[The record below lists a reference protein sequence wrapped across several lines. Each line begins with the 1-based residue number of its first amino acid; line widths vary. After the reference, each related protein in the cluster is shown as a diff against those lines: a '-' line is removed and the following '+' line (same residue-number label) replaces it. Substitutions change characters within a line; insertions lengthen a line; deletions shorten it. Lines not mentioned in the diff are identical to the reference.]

1 MTATKVALS
10 PTRNGTYRVDVEKIV
25 KRDGR
30 IEKFDQKKIVEV
42 VKRCFLDSTDKD
54 QEEATAIG
62 WRVARAVVKVLER
75 SQEKPSVEHVQRL
88 VIQQLWVDDHFDAA
102 EHYMLYRE
110 QQRQRRYQFTV
121 SQSDQAAIDQD
132 AGRFSVPMQY
142 FQFISKYAKWN
153 EDQGRRETWEE
164 CVDRVMGF
172 FMTRAQLMH
181 KLRDD
186 EWADMKSA
194 LFNLEATPA
203 MRVVQMAGP
212 ALERCNVGAYNCAY
226 LNIDTLQAF
235 PELLYILM
243 QGSGVGFSVESEY
256 IDKLPRVRKQQKN
269 KTIHKLVIEDSTE
282 GWCEALRFGMEKW
295 FAGEDVEFDFTL
307 IRPQGA
313 RLKTKGG
320 RASGPE
326 PLRQLLM
333 FVRTKILARQGDR
346 LKDKDCHDIC
356 CMIGKIVQVGGVR
369 RASEISLSDLDSLEM
384 RHAKQGNWWETSP
397 WLDMANNSAVYD
409 EKPDAVSFMEEWIAL
424 AKSGSGERGIFN
436 RGGILKQIP
445 KRRKKMRFGMNPCG
459 EIILR
464 SCQFCNLSIVVARPN
479 DSRESLKRKVRVA
492 AMFGTIQATLTD
504 YKYLRE
510 DWKKNCEE
518 ERLLGVDITGQMDCE
533 LLRSSSN
540 PAAAAAREK
549 LLQELREDVA
559 QVNRDLAERLGI
571 NPSTASTTVK
581 PSGNSAQFFYCGSGG
596 TPWYSQYFIRRA
608 RGSVFDPVSRLLVDE
623 GVPNHPDPTNPSLL
637 VFDFPMTAPP
647 GVPTRNDVTAIDMLK
662 NWLVWKK
669 NWSEHSV
676 SITVYVEPHE
686 WLAVGNWVYEH
697 WDEVSG
703 LAFLPKSNAN
713 YPLAPYEEIDQ
724 ATYQKLSA
732 AFPKINWAKLRRYE
746 TEDMTTSAQELA
758 CVGGVC
764 EL

>member
-1 MTATKVALS
+1 MTATAVAFA
-10 PTRNGTYRVDVEKIV
+10 PTRNGTYRVDVENIL

-30 IEKFDQKKIVEV
+30 VEKFDQKKIVEA
-42 VKRCFLDSTDKD
+42 VKRCFLDSTDKNE
-54 QEEATAIG
+54 EEATAIG

-75 SQEKPSVEHVQRL
+75 SHEKPSVELVQRL
-88 VIQQLWVDDHFDAA
+88 VIQQLWVEDHFDAA

-110 QQRQRRYQFTV
+110 YQRQRRKQF
-121 SQSDQAAIDQD
+121 SISKADQAAIDQD
-132 AGRFSVPMQY
+132 ASRFSVPMQY
-142 FQFISKYAKWN
+142 FQFISKYARWN
-153 EDQGRRETWEE
+153 EDKGRRETWEE

-172 FMTRAQLMH
+172 FMTRSQLIG
-181 KLRDD
+181 KFEES
-186 EWADMKSA
+186 EWIEMRNA

-226 LNIDTLQAF
+226 LNIDCLQAF

-256 IDKLPRVRKQQKN
+256 IDKLPRVRKQKN
-269 KTIHKLVIEDSTE
+269 KIIHKFVIDDSTE

-295 FAGEDVEFDFTL
+295 FAGEDVEFDFSL
-307 IRPQGA
+307 IRPQGD

-346 LKDKDCHDIC
+346 LKDKDCHDVC
-356 CMIGKIVQVGGVR
+356 CMVGKIVQVGGVR

-409 EKPDAVSFMEEWIAL
+409 EKPDAVAFMEEWLAL

-436 RGGILKQIP
+436 RGGIMRQVP
-445 KRRKKMRFGMNPCG
+445 KRRKKHRFGMNPCG

-464 SCQFCNLSIVVARPN
+464 NCQFCNLSIVIARPW
-479 DSRESLKRKVRVA
+479 DTHESLKRKVRIA
-492 AMFGTIQATLTD
+492 AMFGVIQSTLTD
-504 YKYLRE
+504 FKYLRPI
-510 DWKKNCEE
+510 WKENCED

-533 LLRSSSN
+533 LLRPSLC
-540 PAAAAAREK
+540 PATNTTREK
-549 LLQELREDVA
+549 FLQELREEVA
-559 QVNRDLAERLGI
+559 QVSRAWSERLGI
-571 NPSTASTTVK
+571 NPSAANTTVK

-596 TPWYSQYFIRRA
+596 TAWYAHWFIRRV

-637 VFDFPMTAPP
+637 VFDFPMEAPK
-647 GVPTRNDVTAIDMLK
+647 GVPIRHDFTAIQMLE
-662 NWLVWKK
+662 NWSVWKK
-669 NWSEHSV
+669 NWAEHSV

-697 WDEVSG
+697 WDDVSG
-703 LAFLPKSNAN
+703 LAFLPKNNAN
-713 YPLAPYEEIDQ
+713 YQLAPYEEITQ
-724 ATYQKLSA
+724 ETYQKLLV